1 MSRTS
6 FDYIIVGAGSAGCVL
21 ANRLSA
27 DPTIRILL
35 IEAGPR
41 DRNPWIHIPGGYYRL
56 IYHPT
61 LSWNFTTEPEPG
73 LDGRSLIWPRG
84 RTLGG
89 SSAINAM
96 VYIRGQ
102 PEDFNGWRQRGCDGW
117 GWHDVLPY
125 FIRAEDQARGANELH
140 GTGGPLG
147 VSDITEG
154 HLLSDAFIDAA
165 VEWGLPRSD
174 DFNGPSQE
182 GVGYFQLTTRNTRR
196 CSSAVGYLRP
206 VERRPNLVVLTSTLV
221 TRLLIENGRA
231 VGVRVSAEGRPES
244 DYRCTAEVILSSGAI
259 KSPHLLLLS
268 GIGPADQLRAHG
280 IPVLH
285 DLPGVGHGLQD
296 HLQLKMLYRVEGVE
310 SLNEVRRNPLKMAR
324 EGLRFA
330 LFRRGPLANGPSM
343 AGGFA
348 CTDPAYDLPDMQ
360 FHFNPV
366 SGDRPGHFHPFPGCS
381 PIVSQLRPESRGWLR
396 LRSADPRDQPS
407 MCANYLD
414 AEADRRCLV
423 ASMRICRE
431 IMAKP
436 AMQRFKAQEI
446 GPGPR
451 ARTDAELLAYA
462 RAAGYTQFHPIS
474 SCRMGVDPLAVVD
487 SELRV
492 RGIEGLR
499 VADASIMPMMIS
511 GNTNATCIMIGE
523 KAADLIKGQPMAAA
537 A

>member
-1 MSRTS
+1 MPNAS

-27 DPTIRILL
+27 DRQTRVLL

-73 LDGRSLIWPRG
+73 LDGRVLIWPRG

-89 SSAINAM
+89 SSSINAM

-102 PEDFNGWRQRGCDGW
+102 PDDFNGWRQRGAEGW

-140 GTGGPLG
+140 GSGGPLG
-147 VSDITEG
+147 VSDIRDT
-154 HLLSDAFIDAA
+154 HPLSDAFIDAA
-165 VEWGLPRSD
+165 VQWGLPRSD
-174 DFNGPSQE
+174 DFNGQSQE
-182 GVGYFQLTTRNTRR
+182 GIGYFQLTTRNTRR
-196 CSSAVGYLRP
+196 CSTAVGYLRP
-206 VERRPNLVVLTSTLV
+206 AEKRPNLVVLTSTLV
-221 TRLLIENGRA
+221 TKILVANGRA
-231 VGVRVSAEGRPES
+231 VGVRVVPEGLGER
-244 DYRCTAEVILSSGAI
+244 DYRCEAEVILSAGAI
-259 KSPHLLLLS
+259 KSPHLMLLS

-310 SLNEVRRNPLKMAR
+310 SLNEVRNNPLKMAR

-330 LFRRGPLANGPSM
+330 FLRRGPLASGPSM

-348 CTDPAYDLPDMQ
+348 RTNPAYDLPDMQ

-396 LRSADPRDQPS
+396 LRSADPRDQPG
-407 MCANYLD
+407 MCANYL
-414 AEADRRCLV
+414 AEETDRRCLID
-423 ASMRICRE
+423 SMRICRE
-431 IMAKP
+431 IMAEP
-436 AMQRFKAQEI
+436 AMQRFEAKEI
-446 GPGPR
+446 GPGPQ
-451 ARTDAELLAYA
+451 ARSDAELLAYA
-462 RAAGYTQFHPIS
+462 RAQGYTQFHPIS
-474 SCRMGVDPLAVVD
+474 SCRMGTDGLAVVD
-487 SELRV
+487 PKLKV
-492 RGIEGLR
+492 HGLDGLR
-499 VADASIMPMMIS
+499 IADASIMPMMIS

-523 KAADLIKGQPMAAA
+523 KAADLIRGTSMAAA

>member
-1 MSRTS
+1 
-6 FDYIIVGAGSAGCVL
+6 
-21 ANRLSA
+21 
-27 DPTIRILL
+27 
-35 IEAGPR
+35 
-41 DRNPWIHIPGGYYRL
+41 
-56 IYHPT
+56 
-61 LSWNFTTEPEPG
+61 
-73 LDGRSLIWPRG
+73 
-84 RTLGG
+84 
-89 SSAINAM
+89 
-96 VYIRGQ
+96 
-102 PEDFNGWRQRGCDGW
+102 
-117 GWHDVLPY
+117 
-125 FIRAEDQARGANELH
+125 
-140 GTGGPLG
+140 
-147 VSDITEG
+147 
-154 HLLSDAFIDAA
+154 
-165 VEWGLPRSD
+165 
-174 DFNGPSQE
+174 
-182 GVGYFQLTTRNTRR
+182 
-196 CSSAVGYLRP
+196 
-206 VERRPNLVVLTSTLV
+206 
-221 TRLLIENGRA
+221 
-231 VGVRVSAEGRPES
+231 
-244 DYRCTAEVILSSGAI
+244 
-259 KSPHLLLLS
+259 
-268 GIGPADQLRAHG
+268 
-280 IPVLH
+280 
-285 DLPGVGHGLQD
+285 
-296 HLQLKMLYRVEGVE
+296 
-310 SLNEVRRNPLKMAR
+310 
-324 EGLRFA
+324 
-330 LFRRGPLANGPSM
+330 M

-348 CTDPAYDLPDMQ
+348 RTDPAYDLPDMQ

-451 ARTDAELLAYA
+451 ARTDAELLAYV